1 LIPHPRRLL
10 VPAFLRRER
19 EHTEDE
25 QEFVPYPLTAGEI
38 EWVLVINANFIQHS
52 KIAIRTRIAAAMP

>member
-1 LIPHPRRLL
+1 LIPRPRRLL
-10 VPAFLRRER
+10 VPAFLQRER

>member
-25 QEFVPYPLTAGEI
+25 REFVTYPVTAEGI

-52 KIAIRTRIAAAMP
+52 KIAIRTRIAAAVP